1 MRLCQGLRLHPYP
14 ERSVMEL
21 SYGQLE
27 TTLAQHLRIQPDRIP
42 TLKSRIKQLQRLE
55 FPPGVNV
62 GRGSKMSYTGEHLF
76 QMVTVFELLGFGI
89 PAKSACEITM
99 RHWNVFAGGFALSI
113 LQDRRP
119 TEHENVE
126 DVYAVL
132 HIRAMH
138 EIQFTSYS
146 SKAEAS
152 ELKVTDLSALQ
163 SEFTDYSFASD
174 YTRWIMSIS
183 AIQRRVMRIALEA
196 AGVGSS
202 NLFDEEFH
210 PWLPKGADSQFSFRT
225 YYPDRSNLE
234 MRREVHARGG
244 GDPDVL
250 TEEGAKE
257 AKEFIRNSYCWEP
270 LF

>member
-1 MRLCQGLRLHPYP
+1 
-14 ERSVMEL
+14 MEL

-27 TTLAQHLRIQPDRIP
+27 ATLAQHLRVQPDRIP
-42 TLKSRIKQLQRLE
+42 TFKSRIKQLQRLE

-89 PAKSACEITM
+89 PAKTACEITK
-99 RHWNVFAGGFALSI
+99 RHWDAFAGGFALSI

-132 HIRAMH
+132 HIRALH
-138 EIQFTSYS
+138 DIQFTSFAT
-146 SKAEAS
+146 KVEAS
-152 ELKVTDLSALQ
+152 DLKVRDLSSLQ
-163 SEFTDYSFASD
+163 SEFRDYSFVSD
-174 YTRWIMSIS
+174 YTRWVMSIS
-183 AIQRRVMRIALEA
+183 AIQRRVMGIARDA
-196 AGVGSS
+196 AGVESS

-210 PWLPKGADSQFSFRT
+210 SWLPAGADKRFSFLT

-234 MRREVHARGG
+234 MRKEVHAMGG
-244 GDPDVL
+244 NDPGAL
-250 TEEGAKE
+250 TEEAAEE
-257 AKEFIRNSYCWEP
+257 ATKFVTNDYCWEP